1 MIHFSVQRL
10 IGLCALALASLLA
23 GCGGSSSTVNPL
35 VATRVIAFGDAFS
48 DVGVGDGVLSYKT
61 RDGRYTINGA
71 TSGGDATIT
80 TPTTV
85 AESLANI
92 YGLWST
98 APVARKMSSGSY
110 ANDFSMPTTG
120 LVSYAVGNSMINPAT
135 AYDGLGGTDATLSTQ
150 ITRFLADGG
159 PKENDLI
166 VITAGTRDLLSLAVR
181 YLGRTGNTTT
191 KASDGTAWTPPTTD
205 LVTTLGGELT
215 KAEVYSR
222 LDSTT
227 SQLVAQI
234 ANLIDAG
241 AKHVVVLEPMNLSR
255 TPWGLSLDATSVS
268 FLRSLSYDTDTSC
281 TSSSNQNSLHCKL
294 TIALSSKYPPT
305 VYGQKL
311 LAVDIAQYFNLLS
324 GTTSTGSANTYTSY
338 FTHLPTIPACAVK
351 TIASTSTSTQKDSYD
366 ASSLSSTW
374 TSGCNADTSVW
385 TNISSYPF
393 TGFMFADNLNLT
405 PQGNALLA
413 NYIYSSSMYRAAWR

>member
-48 DVGVGDGVLSYKT
+48 DVGDGSATFTT
-61 RDGRYTINGA
+61 RNGRFTINGA
-71 TSGGDATIT
+71 TSGGIATIT

-92 YGLWST
+92 YGLWGT
-98 APVARKMSSGSY
+98 APVARKMVSGSY
-110 ANDFSMPTTG
+110 PAITMPTTG
-120 LVSYAVGNSMINPAT
+120 VVSYAVGNSMINPAT
-135 AYDGLGGTDATLSTQ
+135 AYDGLGGTDATLGTQ
-150 ITRFLADGG
+150 ITQFLADGG

-191 KASDGTAWTPPTTD
+191 KAADGSAWTPPTG
-205 LVTTLGGELT
+205 LVTTLGGDLAKT
-215 KAEVYSR
+215 DVYAR

-227 SQLVAQI
+227 TELVTQI
-234 ANLIDAG
+234 AKLIDAG

-311 LAVDIAQYFNLLS
+311 LAVDLAQYINLLS
-324 GTTSTGSANTYTSY
+324 GTTSTGSINTYTSY
-338 FTHLPTIPACAVK
+338 FSQLPTTPACAV
-351 TIASTSTSTQKDSYD
+351 TTPGTTPVVSGSYD

-374 TSGCNADTSVW
+374 TSGCDANTTVW
-385 TNISSYPF
+385 TAIATYPF
-393 TGFMFADNLNLT
+393 TGFMFADNLNLS

-413 NYIYSSSMYRAAWR
+413 NYIYSSNMYRAAWR